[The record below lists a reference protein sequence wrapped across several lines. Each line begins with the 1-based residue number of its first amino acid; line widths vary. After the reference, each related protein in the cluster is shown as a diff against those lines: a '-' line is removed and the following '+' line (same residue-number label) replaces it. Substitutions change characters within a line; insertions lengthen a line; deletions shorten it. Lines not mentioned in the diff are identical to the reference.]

1 MEPLWR
7 RHGDLGSS
15 CLDSVTFHCQYCV
28 MPDDE
33 RYSLTELADLAGVT
47 PRTVRY
53 YLAQGLLPAVGQT
66 GPGSKYDAGHLARL
80 RVIRRL
86 QAEHLPLAEIR
97 RRLDTLDDGEI
108 RELVDAGELTPPP
121 DTALEYLR
129 TVLGGPPNV
138 RPSHPAAAAPAPAP
152 SVGTVGRRPMSLPS
166 MAPPR
171 DPITE
176 VLPDYSS
183 QAPAVALAPA
193 PAETGVRPG
202 DRSQWERIV
211 LAPDVELHI
220 RRPLPRAQ
228 NKQVD
233 RLVTIARELLE
244 EDRP

>member
-1 MEPLWR
+1 
-7 RHGDLGSS
+7 
-15 CLDSVTFHCQYCV
+15 
-28 MPDDE
+28 MPEDE

-66 GPGSKYDAGHLARL
+66 GPGSKYDDGHLDRL
-80 RVIRRL
+80 RLIRRL

-97 RRLDTLDDGEI
+97 RRLEMLGDAEI
-108 RELVDAGELTPPP
+108 HELVGASEPAPPS
-121 DTALEYLR
+121 DTALEYVR
-129 TVLGGPPNV
+129 TVLGVPLAGQSVQRPSLRRMIPPPLRSASAVPLTPTAPHAPRTVAEMPVVSYDATAAPEPPDTTV
-138 RPSHPAAAAPAPAP
+138 RPS
-152 SVGTVGRRPMSLPS
+152 
-166 MAPPR
+166 
-171 DPITE
+171 
-176 VLPDYSS
+176 
-183 QAPAVALAPA
+183 
-193 PAETGVRPG
+193 

-211 LAPDVELHI
+211 LVPDVELHI